1 VTAGSAAPARS
12 REKGAGG
19 MRSVW
24 DSVLE
29 EAEDE
34 EEEEVGSESEWGKA
48 GTSGGRKRAAVGASG
63 ETTR

>member
-1 VTAGSAAPARS
+1 
-12 REKGAGG
+12 

-34 EEEEVGSESEWGKA
+34 EEEEVGSEWGKA